1 MDLSAAG
8 QAGVPPKVAPRAV
21 NSEPSA
27 DLISAIN
34 GLEANRERIVAH
46 RTRRVVMSSGGVLR
60 EHRQTGVRA
69 RAFALAGTIL
79 VLLLIAPLVWE
90 AVDSLIAGEHLADP
104 GSQLSLWACIMCPTI
119 LAAALVAG
127 WWKHR
132 S

>member
-1 MDLSAAG
+1 MNAARQAAAG
-8 QAGVPPKVAPRAV
+8 QGRTEGAG
-21 NSEPSA
+21 NSA
-27 DLISAIN
+27 DLISALS
-34 GLEANRERIVAH
+34 GLDANRARAVAH

-60 EHRQTGVRA
+60 EQKLTGHRA

-79 VLLLIAPLVWE
+79 VLLLIAPLIWE

-104 GSQLSLWACIMCPTI
+104 GSQLSLWACIVCPTF